1 MYPSCNFPDGS
12 FLHNYNVRTK
22 KLTLATIYR
31 LYSDFTGF
39 TCTRVCFYAIT
50 SQVDLWNHHY
60 CQNWNKKVT
69 ELFHFSDPLCYTTP
83 LWSHTFPP
91 FTLSSH
97 PYPWQPMTCSPYLEF
112 VILRMLYKWN
122 YTQCN
127 LLRWAFFT
135 QHNSLE
141 IHSNCCIY

>member
-22 KLTLATIYR
+22 KLTFYR

-69 ELFHFSDPLCYTTP
+69 IVPPSWSLVLPPLYG
-83 LWSHTFPP
+83 HIHFPP
-91 FTLSSH
+91 SPCS
-97 PYPWQPMTCSPYLEF
+97 PIPNPWQPLTCSPYLVF